1 MEFRE
6 ITNEFGEPLMTVVRT
21 RLRRDFMWRQRK
33 PSALT
38 EPPRLSPE
46 ANREFMTQIMLEIF
60 NMPAM

>member
-1 MEFRE
+1 
-6 ITNEFGEPLMTVVRT
+6 MTDVRT

-60 NMPAM
+60 NMSAV